1 MNARMRLFA
10 GAAMLCIALSA
21 VAASAQTAEDRY
33 LVARDAAIER
43 FTPERVPN
51 IGQRELDAE
60 GEARAELDRLIRAV
74 LGSTMPSG
82 FEAGR
87 FNLTTLFSGDID
99 FGRLDGLIF
108 EADGGDTQMVASTRS
123 LLAKWLQAKWQEPKV
138 RLEAAAAMKN
148 ENFYLRAMGSDA
160 AVLRYADLPL
170 GVTEAFAILAARTQ
184 DAPPTEANEV
194 FVTAIRGDH
203 VFVAAA
209 RVDPPLAVAACTKP
223 REAAEARL
231 AEQERNEIKP
241 GPRNAAALE
250 RLIRLREQIEYDF
263 RSCFA
268 ERAPKEAGF
277 ANAVSRAKELLDRM
291 PPK

>member
-33 LVARDAAIER
+33 LAARDAAIER
-43 FTPERVPN
+43 FTPERVPK

-60 GEARAELDRLIRAV
+60 GEARADLDRLIRAV

-99 FGRLDGLIF
+99 FGRLDGLLF
-108 EADGGDTQMVASTRS
+108 EADGGDTQMVVSTRS
-123 LLAKWLQAKWQEPKV
+123 LLAKWLQAKWQEPRI

-170 GVTEAFAILAARTQ
+170 GVPEAFAILAARTQ

-194 FVTAIRGDH
+194 FVTAIRGDNVRGGRTGRSASRSH
-203 VFVAAA
+203 G
-209 RVDPPLAVAACTKP
+209 LL
-223 REAAEARL
+223 EAA
-231 AEQERNEIKP
+231 
-241 GPRNAAALE
+241 
-250 RLIRLREQIEYDF
+250 
-263 RSCFA
+263 
-268 ERAPKEAGF
+268 
-277 ANAVSRAKELLDRM
+277 
-291 PPK
+291 